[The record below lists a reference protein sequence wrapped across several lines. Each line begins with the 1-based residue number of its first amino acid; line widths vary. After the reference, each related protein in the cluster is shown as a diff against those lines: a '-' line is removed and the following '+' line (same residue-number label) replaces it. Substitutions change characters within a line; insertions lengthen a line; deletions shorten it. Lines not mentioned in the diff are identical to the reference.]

1 MKEIITVFRKK
12 EAWGHMLLSAVVF
25 FAIALP
31 FRSLFNL
38 LPGVTE
44 IRPANMVPVV
54 FGIPFGPA
62 AAWGILLLFWA
73 FLHCLFGTGPV
84 WVR

>member
-1 MKEIITVFRKK
+1 MKEIFTVFRKK

-31 FRSLFNL
+31 FRSLFTL

-44 IRPANMVPVV
+44 IRPANMVPLV
-54 FGIPFGPA
+54 FGIQFGPRSCL
-62 AAWGILLLFWA
+62 G
-73 FLHCLFGTGPV
+73 HCCG
-84 WVR
+84 